1 MNDFKKISPGWAAVA
16 VSVVSFIFVVLVWV
30 RSDDMRMIESNTTRI
45 DALSTQVATLVQS
58 EQDLIATVNRYIERR
73 KTY

>member
-16 VSVVSFIFVVLVWV
+16 VSCMSFILVVIIWV
-30 RSDDMRMIESNTTRI
+30 RSSDLKMIESNTTRI
-45 DALSTQVATLVQS
+45 DALSTQVAALVQS
-58 EQDLIATVNRYIERR
+58 EQDLIATVNRYIEQR